1 MSNFPVRSTT
11 YSEKDLD
18 NLARSAVEE
27 KQCGYEYTR
36 FGVRIQQGETS
47 ITCVTLLAYYHD
59 QEGEEGYVN
68 VAL

>member
-18 NLARSAVEE
+18 KLARGAVEE
-27 KQCGYEYTR
+27 KQCDYEYVR
-36 FGVRIQQGETS
+36 FGVRISQGEAT
-47 ITCVTLLAYYHD
+47 ITHVTLLAYYHD
-59 QEGEEGYVN
+59 QEGEEGYIN